1 VSYCALVVDDSLTV
15 RMDLAE
21 ALRSAGF
28 ESLLAATLAEARV
41 LLERELPDV
50 LVLDVLLPDG
60 DGIDLLREI
69 RASARLVGTIVF
81 LLSSEVE
88 VHDRVRGL
96 RSGADEYVGKP
107 YDAGYIVAK
116 ARELLRRRST
126 NHSPQRP
133 SVLVIDDSATS
144 RALLSRALDGASYDV
159 LEAVTGEEG
168 LRVAADRR
176 PSAIIVDGVLPGID
190 GPTVIRRLRLDEALR
205 GTPCLLLTASD
216 TPGGELR
223 ALEAGA
229 DAFVRKDD
237 ELDVIL
243 ARLGAMLRNHPVA
256 SGTGAVSALGPCT
269 ILAVDDSPTY
279 LHEVGEVLRR
289 EGYDVVLAPS
299 GEQALELLSLQCVD
313 CILLDLVMPG
323 IGGHETC
330 RRIKA
335 APAMRDIPLILL
347 TSLEGRSAMLE
358 GLGAGADDFIP
369 KSSEFEVLVARVR
382 AQIRRRQ
389 FEAENRRFREEL
401 LKSELTATEARAAK
415 ELAEARAAY
424 VDELRRKNDELE
436 AFSYS
441 VSHDLRAPLRAISS
455 FTKIILEDCSDALDE
470 AGRGHLERVRKAAE
484 RMAELIDDLL
494 ELSRI
499 GRAGLAR
506 QPIDLGAIA
515 RQIVDDLRGRD
526 PERAV
531 DVEICA
537 EIHTEG
543 DRKLVRILLE
553 NLLGNAWK
561 FTSRVARARIEVGA
575 RVDTE
580 PATYFV
586 RDNGVGFDMSHASK
600 LFRPFQRLHDE
611 REFTGTG
618 IGLATVQRIIER
630 HSGRIWAE
638 SEPGQGATFSF
649 TLAGVTG
656 GEELEVTN
664 AQR

>member
-1 VSYCALVVDDSLTV
+1 MSYCALVVDDSLTV

-656 GEELEVTN
+656 GEELELTN
-664 AQR
+664 VQR

>member
-144 RALLSRALDGASYDV
+144 RALLSGALDGASYDV

>member
-1 VSYCALVVDDSLTV
+1 MSYRALVVDDSLTV

-21 ALRSAGF
+21 ALRAAGF
-28 ESLLAATLAEARV
+28 ESLLAGTLAEARV

-50 LVLDVLLPDG
+50 LVLDVRLPDG
-60 DGIDLLREI
+60 DGIDLLTEI
-69 RASARLVGTIVF
+69 RASARLAGTIVF
-81 LLSSEVE
+81 LLSSEAE

-116 ARELLRRRST
+116 ARELLRRRS
-126 NHSPQRP
+126 SSGSVQRP
-133 SVLVIDDSATS
+133 SVLVIDDSATF
-144 RALLSRALDGASYDV
+144 RALLVAALDGASYDV
-159 LEAVTGEEG
+159 LETATGEDG

-190 GPTVIRRLRLDEALR
+190 GATVIRRLRLDEALR

-216 TPGGELR
+216 TPGSELR

-229 DAFVRKDD
+229 DAFVRKDE
-237 ELDVIL
+237 ELEVIL
-243 ARLGAMLRNHPVA
+243 ARLAAILRTHPVA
-256 SGTGAVSALGPCT
+256 SGTAAASAHGPCK

-279 LHEVGEVLRR
+279 LHEVGEALRR

-299 GEQALELLSLQCVD
+299 GEQALELLSLQSVD

-323 IGGHETC
+323 IGGHEAC

-347 TSLEGRSAMLE
+347 TSLEGRVAMLE

-369 KSSEFEVLVARVR
+369 KSSEFDVLVARVR

-401 LKSELTATEARAAK
+401 LESELTASEARAAK
-415 ELAEARAAY
+415 ELAEARAAHI
-424 VDELRRKNDELE
+424 DELRRKNEELE

-441 VSHDLRAPLRAISS
+441 VSHDLRAPLRAITG
-455 FTKIILEDCSDALDE
+455 FTQIILEDCSGALDE

-494 ELSRI
+494 ELSRV
-499 GRAGLAR
+499 GSADLAR
-506 QPIDLGAIA
+506 QPIDLCVIA
-515 RQIVDDLRGRD
+515 RQIIDDLRCRD

-531 DVEICA
+531 DLEICA
-537 EIHTEG
+537 ELRADG
-543 DRKLVRILLE
+543 DQKLVRIVLE

-561 FTSRVARARIEVGA
+561 FTRGVERARIEVGV
-575 RVDTE
+575 RSDTE
-580 PATYFV
+580 AATYYV
-586 RDNGVGFDMSHASK
+586 RDNGVGFDMAHANK

-611 REFTGTG
+611 REFAGTG
-618 IGLATVQRIIER
+618 IGLATVQRIVER

-638 SEPGQGATFSF
+638 ALPGQGATFSF
-649 TLAGVTG
+649 TLAGVSG
-656 GEELEVTN
+656 REEL
-664 AQR
+664 